1 MERGL
6 THPSPSRVVQ
16 EALQELVKCW
26 GWILRQLAWSR
37 RRDEE
42 LTRAGGGVVRAPASL
57 GLPLRPRTPLSS
69 CASEGFGH
77 LEEDE
82 GDKAGLWRRA
92 GQGGF
97 AGLPSRCESFLVCIF
112 LLVQCWQFRKG
123 DGDMQ
128 KEAPRVTPLA
138 SPHLAQGSPC
148 PSLYLLSEDEVSPS
162 PIHPHL
168 WCYGDFPAA

>member
-1 MERGL
+1 MRG
-6 THPSPSRVVQ
+6 SR
-16 EALQELVKCW
+16 
-26 GWILRQLAWSR
+26 GR
-37 RRDEE
+37 
-42 LTRAGGGVVRAPASL
+42 GGGVRAPASL
-57 GLPLRPRTPLSS
+57 GLPLRPRTPFSS

-138 SPHLAQGSPC
+138 SPHLAQGSPR